1 MIVTDGSIWR
11 YLRVNWFMIRDIA
24 KVDDTKAFVC
34 KGTFKKSFL
43 LFIFCNVNWS
53 VRSERSFHFELP
65 WWKILWKHV
74 QCKLKSVSGFLN
86 QLILDTLQKT
96 CNVQTINLWCSLYQS
111 VKYFCVLVTWFI
123 YGLLHFC
130 SILIGKLFHPYVDP
144 MFDLKCKWNALTVK
158 INDVYGHDAGGV
170 EFECFL
176 GNTITVQFP

>member
-1 MIVTDGSIWR
+1 MKVFASELIHDKGYCQSWR
-11 YLRVNWFMIRDIA
+11 HY
-24 KVDDTKAFVC
+24 KAFVC

-74 QCKLKSVSGFLN
+74 PCKLKSVSGFLN
-86 QLILDTLQKT
+86 QLILETLQKT

-123 YGLLHFC
+123 YRLLHFC
-130 SILIGKLFHPYVDP
+130 SILHWQIISSLCGPNVWFKCVSE
-144 MFDLKCKWNALTVK
+144 MRWQLK
-158 INDVYGHDAGGV
+158 
-170 EFECFL
+170 
-176 GNTITVQFP
+176 